1 MFNTSAPESPC
12 CYRVN
17 SCKFSGCIHHTKQEK
32 SVKMSSQVI
41 IKERVLTSEEWLNK
55 IQAKEI
61 EKEEKEKVKQNQK
74 NKWGQKRNE
83 AVSKKKKSVD
93 NNQPSASF
101 EDYPVRENV
110 ETNE

>member
-1 MFNTSAPESPC
+1 
-12 CYRVN
+12 
-17 SCKFSGCIHHTKQEK
+17 
-32 SVKMSSQVI
+32 MSSQVI

-74 NKWGQKRNE
+74 NKLGQKINK
-83 AVSKKKKSVD
+83 AVGKKKKSVD
-93 NNQPSASF
+93 NNHPSASF

>member
-1 MFNTSAPESPC
+1 
-12 CYRVN
+12 
-17 SCKFSGCIHHTKQEK
+17 
-32 SVKMSSQVI
+32 MSSQVI

-61 EKEEKEKVKQNQK
+61 ENEEKEKVKQNQK
-74 NKWGQKRNE
+74 NKLGQKRNK
-83 AVSKKKKSVD
+83 AVGKKKKSVD
-93 NNQPSASF
+93 NNHPSASF